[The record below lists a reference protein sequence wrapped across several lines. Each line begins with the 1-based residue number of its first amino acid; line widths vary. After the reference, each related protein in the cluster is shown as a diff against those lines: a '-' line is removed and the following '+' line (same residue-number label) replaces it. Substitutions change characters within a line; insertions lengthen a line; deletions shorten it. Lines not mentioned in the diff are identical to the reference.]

1 LLDKLGIAAYCRDQC
16 TKPMQIMLASQAL
29 AAIGSTLRLKCGD
42 FHFAAKTSLMAGER
56 LSANR
61 PKNLSVHHT
70 QTEEMS
76 TRPAFP
82 HGRPNMVSRQLCALQ

>member
-1 LLDKLGIAAYCRDQC
+1 
-16 TKPMQIMLASQAL
+16 MQIMLASQAL
-29 AAIGSTLRLKCGD
+29 AAIGSALRRKGGD
-42 FHFAAKTSLMAGER
+42 FHVAKTGLMAGEQ

-70 QTEEMS
+70 AIDENS

-82 HGRPNMVSRQLCALQ
+82 HGQAKMVLCQLIALQ